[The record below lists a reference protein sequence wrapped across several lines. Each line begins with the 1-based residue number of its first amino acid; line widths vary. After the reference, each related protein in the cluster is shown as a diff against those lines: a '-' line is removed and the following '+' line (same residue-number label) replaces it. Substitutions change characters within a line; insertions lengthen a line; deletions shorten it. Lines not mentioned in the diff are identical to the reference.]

1 MFNVLKQKHMSFNIS
16 DARQRKVKCVMR
28 EQESSWFFPNGGKL
42 TVGHVYNVQHVEV
55 KPWDTWVFLKEFP
68 NIHFNSAHFEELED
82 YVAPQKDE
90 KAQGNTHKEV
100 LLDFLRIIGRK
111 PEVIYKGKS
120 IPPKLVCSDICVV
133 NLVNN
138 KEKLSAMS
146 ENDVFIIGRS
156 SDNFPLPLDVKIDEY
171 GGIISRVQA
180 YILKEDERFVI
191 YDPSLNGN
199 DISF

>member
-1 MFNVLKQKHMSFNIS
+1 MSFNIS
-16 DARQRKVKCVMR
+16 DARQRKVKCVMSA
-28 EQESSWFFPNGGKL
+28 ESSWFFPNRKIL
-42 TVGHVYNVQHVEV
+42 TVGQIYQVQHVEV
-55 KPWDTWVFLKEFP
+55 KASDTRVFLKEFP
-68 NIHFNSAHFEELED
+68 NIHFSSVHFEELEG
-82 YVAPQKDE
+82 YVAPQRDE
-90 KAQGNTHKEV
+90 KAQGSTPKEI

-120 IPPKLVCSDICVV
+120 IPPKLVCSDIGIV

-146 ENDVFIIGRS
+146 EDDVFIIGRS
-156 SDNFPLPLDVKIDEY
+156 SDDFPLPLDVKIDEY
-171 GGIISRVQA
+171 GGLISRVQA
-180 YILKEDERFVI
+180 YILKEGERFAI